1 MELKILDDTSSKTGE
16 GDIADMTEKQQITP
30 VPRSRLIVHKH
41 QTNKVLSEPLM
52 LVEDSA

>member
-1 MELKILDDTSSKTGE
+1 MDDTSSKTGE

-52 LVEDSA
+52 LAEDSA